1 MSGYPGVLPGHWNQ
15 GVLWRM
21 GRSMITGEVHLP
33 RPALLYLFVTLLLH
47 CQQFSNSL
55 WGALIC
61 YLYLLKI
68 SLMIFS
74 ATDF

>member
-1 MSGYPGVLPGHWNQ
+1 MITALASGQIQTEPVPNQ

-47 CQQFSNSL
+47 CQQSSNSL
-55 WGALIC
+55 RGPSLAIYIC
-61 YLYLLKI
+61 
-68 SLMIFS
+68 
-74 ATDF
+74 

>member
-1 MSGYPGVLPGHWNQ
+1 
-15 GVLWRM
+15 
-21 GRSMITGEVHLP
+21 MITGEVHLP
-33 RPALLYLFVTLLLH
+33 RPALLYLFVTLFAALPAI
-47 CQQFSNSL
+47 QQQSP
-55 WGALIC
+55 GTLIG